1 MLNVNQLTSQLAKM
15 PDPML
20 QKYAAMHKND
30 PYTVSLALA
39 ESNRRKA
46 MRVGAAPMP
55 GEQPKVVDQGIA
67 EIAAPTQQ
75 IPQQMAQQQL
85 PENTGIGQIPAP
97 NMQGMADGG
106 IVGFAG
112 DQGSVT
118 RMTGSDLFDKAL
130 DKEGITDPLRRAF
143 AKAIHGQESSGRINA
158 PTSNRGAGG
167 PMQVRSGA
175 WKDVSS
181 PDMDPKNPF
190 DNMRVGI
197 RYAMKGFN
205 AAGGDPVLAGA
216 HYYGGPGGMKKLM
229 EGKAVS
235 DPENPN
241 APTTA
246 GYGASVAK
254 RMTAFLPVG
263 SAEAANIEKS
273 IASIP
278 TPKAVAS
285 APVATKP
292 AASAPGTDNR
302 AWYDRYRDLAM
313 SGDAQKAMLQ
323 GVQDVPSSLVGAPV
337 DLSYYIANKLGRKP
351 IEGEKPIMGS
361 KYIQEKLEQLGVREP
376 DSANPDLQNI
386 REATSGI
393 AGLYNPLSKTKAVET
408 AAQAVARRA
417 RENAPKQLG
426 GPTVTTATETAP
438 KQLSGPTV
446 TPAREAELVKAAEAE
461 ANAARVAREAEL
473 VKAAQAEANAT
484 RFTPYAE
491 GPKAP
496 QVGRIAAAQDVA
508 GDLTART
515 RLANINPLGV
525 VAAAPVVEQGINA
538 LTAPNK
544 GLPMDDLGY
553 DRSGLDALTPK
564 GDVEDLMKGAAK
576 DAGMKPSKFKDE
588 MALQFFLGLM
598 GGQSPNALT
607 NVSQA
612 GLGALK
618 FGQELKKDESEQMYR
633 EALSKHYGVDPM
645 IQRAQALQDPAIARQ
660 FAKMKELEREPVTKE
675 ALLKAFMGS
684 PEGMAASSDPAK
696 FRTAFQNYIQS
707 YESVLGP
714 IGGMPPGV
722 RVTRSGS

>member
-106 IVGFAG
+106 IVGYAAG
-112 DQGSVT
+112 DKVN
-118 RMTGSDLFDKAL
+118 
-130 DKEGITDPLRRAF
+130 DKEAYRKYALEKAQTMGLDPMWVDRVLSHESKYNPEAVSPTGPTGIGQL
-143 AKAIHGQESSGRINA
+143 AKATAKHYMRQ
-158 PTSNRGAGG
+158 AGHL
-167 PMQVRSGA
+167 A
-175 WKDVSS
+175 
-181 PDMDPKNPF
+181 
-190 DNMRVGI
+190 
-197 RYAMKGFN
+197 KGEKF
-205 AAGGDPVLAGA
+205 
-216 HYYGGPGGMKKLM
+216 
-229 EGKAVS
+229 
-235 DPENPN
+235 DPEIRKDPYKNID
-241 APTTA
+241 
-246 GYGASVAK
+246 ASL
-254 RMTAFLPVG
+254 AF
-263 SAEAANIEKS
+263 
-273 IASIP
+273 
-278 TPKAVAS
+278 
-285 APVATKP
+285 
-292 AASAPGTDNR
+292 
-302 AWYDRYRDLAM
+302 M
-313 SGDAQKAMLQ
+313 
-323 GVQDVPSSLVGAPV
+323 V
-337 DLSYYIANKLGRKP
+337 DLKTKYNNDPQKMAVGYNQGEPYLNKHLAENNGELNIAKLKD
-351 IEGEKPIMGS
+351 
-361 KYIQEKLEQLGVREP
+361 EP
-376 DSANPDLQNI
+376 RN
-386 REATSGI
+386 
-393 AGLYNPLSKTKAVET
+393 YLSKTGNMLVPGAGT
-408 AAQAVARRA
+408 AQAVAPTVSAVPAQPSALSQIPTGGVPGAGPTAPGPDTRSYFGKIADQMGIPEETQRNINNTLSALGGYTAPASGVSKGIGTASKGLAATPEMLAKAEQLKNATALTRLAPPAAKGIEALAPEAQATRA
-417 RENAPKQLG
+417 AAENARRMRQM
-426 GPTVTTATETAP
+426 
-438 KQLSGPTV
+438 
-446 TPAREAELVKAAEAE
+446 EADVNAAKGAEQSVKAADTTSKLALETEKA
-461 ANAARVAREAEL
+461 L
-473 VKAAQAEANAT
+473 AAQQQARMIDSAKLAN
-484 RFTPYAE
+484 
-491 GPKAP
+491 
-496 QVGRIAAAQDVA
+496 VGRATTGMQAIDAIQPEPRA
-508 GDLTART
+508 T
-515 RLANINPLGV
+515 
-525 VAAAPVVEQGINA
+525 
-538 LTAPNK
+538 
-544 GLPMDDLGY
+544 GLPMGDLGF
-553 DRSGLDALTPK
+553 DTSGLDALTKPETK
-564 GDVEDLMKGAAK
+564 GGVEDLITSTAK
-576 DAGMKPSKFKDE
+576 EAGVKPSKFKDE

>member
-1 MLNVNQLTSQLAKM
+1 
-15 PDPML
+15 
-20 QKYAAMHKND
+20 
-30 PYTVSLALA
+30 
-39 ESNRRKA
+39 
-46 MRVGAAPMP
+46 
-55 GEQPKVVDQGIA
+55 
-67 EIAAPTQQ
+67 
-75 IPQQMAQQQL
+75 
-85 PENTGIGQIPAP
+85 
-97 NMQGMADGG
+97 
-106 IVGFAG
+106 
-112 DQGSVT
+112 
-118 RMTGSDLFDKAL
+118 
-130 DKEGITDPLRRAF
+130 
-143 AKAIHGQESSGRINA
+143 
-158 PTSNRGAGG
+158 
-167 PMQVRSGA
+167 
-175 WKDVSS
+175 
-181 PDMDPKNPF
+181 
-190 DNMRVGI
+190 
-197 RYAMKGFN
+197 
-205 AAGGDPVLAGA
+205 
-216 HYYGGPGGMKKLM
+216 
-229 EGKAVS
+229 
-235 DPENPN
+235 
-241 APTTA
+241 
-246 GYGASVAK
+246 
-254 RMTAFLPVG
+254 
-263 SAEAANIEKS
+263 
-273 IASIP
+273 
-278 TPKAVAS
+278 
-285 APVATKP
+285 
-292 AASAPGTDNR
+292 
-302 AWYDRYRDLAM
+302 M
-313 SGDAQKAMLQ
+313 SGEAQKAMLQ

-361 KYIQEKLEQLGVREP
+361 KYIQEKLGQLGVREA

-386 REATSGI
+386 REATTGI
-393 AGLYNPLSKTKAVET
+393 AGLYNPLSRTAAVET

-417 RENAPKQLG
+417 REAAPKQLG
-426 GPTVTTATETAP
+426 GPTVTTATTTAP
-438 KQLSGPTV
+438 KQLVGPTV

-473 VKAAQAEANAT
+473 VNAAKIEADAS
-484 RFTPYAE
+484 RFTPSPE
-491 GPKAP
+491 SLKPP
-496 QVGRIAAAQDVA
+496 QPGGRVAAAESA
-508 GDLTART
+508 FKNPLST
-515 RLANINPLGV
+515 NINPLGV
-525 VAAAPVVEQGINA
+525 VAAAPVAEQGINA

-684 PEGMAASSDPAK
+684 PEGMAASSDPIK

-714 IGGMPPGV
+714 IGGMPPNV
-722 RVTRSGS
+722 KVTRSGP